1 MEGHGGGGRPPSLP
15 PPFPGSNR
23 TSLPAS
29 LQSTRLVVKPLPIL
43 PLEIVATIL
52 DYAPVSTLMRCAR
65 ASKKLKEIAYDDSRW
80 VNKLV
85 AMGVWN
91 EGEARKRFEDALK
104 KKRMTQAR
112 LAEEERRRRAG
123 SPGRG
128 EPPNRISMGATLFDV
143 DEQQSKANGEIDTA
157 GKLAQE
163 VDLMALSPKPP
174 VAKQEQQL
182 LGVDTADSTLTV
194 LSDVRS
200 ARGFARQE
208 YGRVYGALW
217 QYYID
222 LVSAR
227 SHTDPVLFRR
237 YRNPEDQAVMLR
249 QLKVFS
255 ESDSSLGWAERSDR
269 LNSMTSIFENA
280 VLREFEGG
288 YEASDYDGR
297 MKRYA
302 NVLILLNGGQGAI
315 DLFVAKH
322 YLMFERERLGN
333 PMDCFNNLH
342 SADMTLEPARDF
354 FKKLSTAVNEQSEI
368 IDRIFPASV
377 DVMKP
382 FLERIGEDVIGEY
395 VTPLLEE
402 LHDRDIE
409 SYLLSVTEIYV
420 SVLHFSKSIK
430 PAKGSQATFANDM
443 TKMVIRI
450 FEPHYDLYLQEELDH
465 FKRLCEQEV
474 ESWEKKITD
483 EYTATE
489 SFYMSNVNRQAD
501 KVDFLAS
508 FKKVIL
514 TPVNAITL
522 PPMKPINITFPFAKP
537 KVQPTPAIT
546 DTPAENPFPVP
557 SETPDEHTNG
567 DAVTPNGSATLSPQP
582 APTSELAAKAAILNS
597 RMEGIRTLFSIEL
610 ALDLVHKAKA
620 ALERAACFVRFGGQ
634 IGEEAKEQCEQI
646 FISLIQTLGQRH
658 VRSGFDKAVNHLS
671 QYNPRELSTADEDDQ
686 VIVKPLVQFMEL
698 VNVGDLIQQMLD
710 VFYEQE
716 LVAHRLSDRHDFLN
730 PALKEKKRFEQ
741 MLDERVAAGLNT
753 GIDVLIKEVD
763 YVFAKTQK
771 PTDYNPGITG
781 DCLTP
786 DIGPSEAARKVI
798 DLVGSHTKLLVGS
811 TDKNVL
817 DVFNQE
823 VGMRLWTSIC
833 KHLKIQRISI
843 DGAIVLISDVNHYT
857 QFIVKLRNSGLTQY
871 YNALRELAQIYLI
884 DPQHAKQMAAV
895 IADGTRFKGIFTV
908 EEVYEFV
915 TRRSDWYQIKKDV
928 EGAMYGFGCSV
939 MSKDI
944 DLIILDAALRLPEVR
959 DGFFGG
965 DAETTVGLGSKTEA
979 VGLAYDTSTWQIM
992 DFPIAESSSAPSNA
1006 NTHQLSRIQS
1016 HESPQILD
1024 RRLHRMLSSGERIL
1038 EACDSQLQT
1047 MSEKGLLSKDNLGIR
1062 DIIRRARDI
1071 GSSNLNGKTVVAFI
1085 GDSGVGKSTLL
1096 NALLDSEEMIPTSGV
1111 RAFIQ
1116 YLDQEEFQR
1125 QAEILCYDIGE
1136 NDQTTQT
1143 VLCANWQR
1151 FSLVGSSSALK
1162 RVHQTIKA
1170 RCGAE
1175 STTSPES
1182 TAAAIAA
1189 KDKLKALFPTFKTYD
1204 IAAVRARIRQ
1214 LYQQNQFLLAGTQFI
1229 ESNDEAEFAEQLR
1242 NLIAN
1247 RAAGEEEENDSDIQL
1262 WPLIKV
1268 IRVQL
1273 DADVLNSDIVLV
1285 DLPGLRDHNTARAA
1299 AAEDYLAKAD
1309 EIVIVSRLARVFT
1322 DETTTSLAKLG
1333 YARQLQ
1339 AGVQPWKTIEWTQLP
1354 QLRKYLMQLP
1364 TARKIRDVDCFIQ
1377 TIRKAFTANRLL
1389 VADQD
1394 PSFTGAERK
1403 TRASQV
1409 REAKVGFKNCISGI
1423 QANYSHNIRTI
1434 TDVLAKHAEKLAAES
1449 IQHCLDVQQSARLA
1463 NYAVEEHSITNVSQ
1477 KLIERSADEQEIA
1490 SAVDYEFKKEKAKL
1504 KAILDK
1510 FEVPMNDL
1518 AREAKSLAQQAR
1530 V

>member
-1 MEGHGGGGRPPSLP
+1 MESHGGGRPPSLP

-43 PLEIVATIL
+43 PLEIIATIL

-123 SPGRG
+123 STGPG
-128 EPPNRISMGATLFDV
+128 EPPKRISMGATLFDV
-143 DEQQSKANGEIDTA
+143 DEQQARTNGETDAA

-174 VAKQEQQL
+174 PIKQEQQL
-182 LGVDTADSTLTV
+182 MGVDTADPTLTV

-208 YGRVYGALW
+208 YGRVYAALW
-217 QYYID
+217 PYYID

-227 SHTDPVLFRR
+227 SHTDPVVFRR

-255 ESDSSLGWAERSDR
+255 ESDSSLGWAERLDR

-288 YEASDYDGR
+288 YEEQDYEGR

-302 NVLILLNGGQGAI
+302 NVLILLNGGQGAV

-354 FKKLSTAVNEQSEI
+354 FKKLTTAVNEQSEL

-395 VTPLLEE
+395 VSPLLEE

-409 SYLLSVTEIYV
+409 TYLPSVTEIYV
-420 SVLHFSKSIK
+420 NVLQFSKAIK
-430 PAKGSQATFANDM
+430 PAHGSKTNFSEDM
-443 TKMVIRI
+443 TRLVIRI

-501 KVDFLAS
+501 KADFLTS

-514 TPVNAITL
+514 MPVNAIAL
-522 PPMKPINITFPFAKP
+522 PPMKPINITFPVNPFIKP
-537 KVQPTPAIT
+537 KAQPSPSIEDPVPEVSTPTP
-546 DTPAENPFPVP
+546 
-557 SETPDEHTNG
+557 SEMPDEHTNG
-567 DAVTPNGSATLSPQP
+567 NAVVPNGSASMQPQP

-610 ALDLVHKAKA
+610 ALDLVHKAKT

-646 FISLIQTLGQRH
+646 FISLVQTLGQRH
-658 VRSGFDKAVNHLS
+658 VKSGFDKAVTHLS
-671 QYNPRELSTADEDDQ
+671 QYNPRELSTADEDEQ

-771 PTDYNPGITG
+771 PTDYNPGIVG
-781 DCLTP
+781 EHMTP
-786 DIGPSEAARKVI
+786 DIGPSDAARKVVE
-798 DLVGSHTKLLVGS
+798 LVSSHTKLLVGS

-857 QFIVKLRNSGLTQY
+857 QFIVRLRNSGLTQY

-928 EGAMYGFGCSV
+928 EGAMYGFGCF
-939 MSKDI
+939 M
-944 DLIILDAALRLPEVR
+944 
-959 DGFFGG
+959 
-965 DAETTVGLGSKTEA
+965 
-979 VGLAYDTSTWQIM
+979 M
-992 DFPIAESSSAPSNA
+992 
-1006 NTHQLSRIQS
+1006 
-1016 HESPQILD
+1016 
-1024 RRLHRMLSSGERIL
+1024 
-1038 EACDSQLQT
+1038 
-1047 MSEKGLLSKDNLGIR
+1047 
-1062 DIIRRARDI
+1062 
-1071 GSSNLNGKTVVAFI
+1071 
-1085 GDSGVGKSTLL
+1085 
-1096 NALLDSEEMIPTSGV
+1096 
-1111 RAFIQ
+1111 
-1116 YLDQEEFQR
+1116 
-1125 QAEILCYDIGE
+1125 
-1136 NDQTTQT
+1136 
-1143 VLCANWQR
+1143 
-1151 FSLVGSSSALK
+1151 
-1162 RVHQTIKA
+1162 
-1170 RCGAE
+1170 
-1175 STTSPES
+1175 
-1182 TAAAIAA
+1182 
-1189 KDKLKALFPTFKTYD
+1189 
-1204 IAAVRARIRQ
+1204 
-1214 LYQQNQFLLAGTQFI
+1214 
-1229 ESNDEAEFAEQLR
+1229 
-1242 NLIAN
+1242 
-1247 RAAGEEEENDSDIQL
+1247 
-1262 WPLIKV
+1262 
-1268 IRVQL
+1268 
-1273 DADVLNSDIVLV
+1273 
-1285 DLPGLRDHNTARAA
+1285 
-1299 AAEDYLAKAD
+1299 
-1309 EIVIVSRLARVFT
+1309 
-1322 DETTTSLAKLG
+1322 
-1333 YARQLQ
+1333 
-1339 AGVQPWKTIEWTQLP
+1339 
-1354 QLRKYLMQLP
+1354 
-1364 TARKIRDVDCFIQ
+1364 
-1377 TIRKAFTANRLL
+1377 
-1389 VADQD
+1389 
-1394 PSFTGAERK
+1394 
-1403 TRASQV
+1403 
-1409 REAKVGFKNCISGI
+1409 
-1423 QANYSHNIRTI
+1423 
-1434 TDVLAKHAEKLAAES
+1434 
-1449 IQHCLDVQQSARLA
+1449 
-1463 NYAVEEHSITNVSQ
+1463 
-1477 KLIERSADEQEIA
+1477 
-1490 SAVDYEFKKEKAKL
+1490 
-1504 KAILDK
+1504 
-1510 FEVPMNDL
+1510 
-1518 AREAKSLAQQAR
+1518 
-1530 V
+1530 